1 MNAPSAPLYHLAL
14 PTDWSAAFASG
25 EYRTSTRG
33 MTLDDVGF
41 IHCSRRPQLE
51 GTANRFYADVD
62 QLVVLTIDPD
72 RVPAAIVEEPPEDG
86 SDELFPH
93 IYGPLPI
100 DAVTITTFWIRDG
113 ERWSLD
119 AL

>member
-1 MNAPSAPLYHLAL
+1 MDAPSAPLYHLAL
-14 PTDWSAAFASG
+14 PTDWSAAFAEG
-25 EYRTSTRG
+25 EYRISTRG
-33 MTLDDVGF
+33 MTLDEVGF
-41 IHCSRRPQLE
+41 IHCSHRNQLE
-51 GTANRFYADVD
+51 GTANRFYGDVD

-72 RVPAAIVEEPPEDG
+72 RVPAEIIEEPPENG

-100 DAVTITTFWIRDG
+100 AAVTLTRFWIRDG
-113 ERWSLD
+113 AHWSLD

>member
-14 PTDWSAAFASG
+14 PTDWAAAFAGG
-25 EYRTSTRG
+25 EYRMSTRG
-33 MTLDDVGF
+33 MTLDDVGY
-41 IHCSRRPQLE
+41 IHCSHRHQLE
-51 GTANRFYADVD
+51 GTANRFYGDVD

-72 RVPAAIVEEPPEDG
+72 LVPAAIVEEPPEPG
-86 SDELFPH
+86 SAELFPH

-100 DAVTITTFWIRDG
+100 GAVTLTKFWIRDG
-113 ERWSLD
+113 ARWSLD